1 LISERFLIVQRLL
14 TATIFYPVS
23 YRFHRF
29 LQYIHS
35 IGITSEMSEYEK
47 RKISIF
53 NMLNLLGLATGVLVP
68 FLAILSNNA
77 LPPLAW
83 FAAFSPVCISITVL
97 WMVHERYYEL
107 SRVCYF
113 CLYPLATSL
122 AYLGG
127 VNVGIELFFILY
139 GVLSVLF
146 LHTFRNIVLSFCLS
160 SFCYYLSALV
170 MRHYYFDLKHVNYGF
185 YLINHFS
192 ALLLIFYALYL
203 IKKENSIYQ
212 FKLVNKG
219 DELLRQNREI
229 ESQKQ
234 QIGEKAMLLE
244 SQTKEL
250 AELNQVKNKLFSV
263 IAHDLKTPMYALRN
277 LFSNMQQ
284 QDMPANEIRELIPG
298 IINEMNFAT
307 SLMENLLVWAR
318 DQMKNASAQ
327 PDQLNI
333 PGMTDE
339 VFKLLRL
346 QAVSKQ
352 IKLVNN
358 LDEMVSCYADREM
371 VYLVLRNL
379 LSNAIKFTP
388 QGGTVSVSASAQA
401 GKVTIHVKDTGVGM
415 SEENKRQLFNNDYFT
430 TRGTNDESGTGI
442 GLLLCRDFLEKNNGA
457 IYVTSQRGKGSTFSF
472 VLPASHND

>member
-1 LISERFLIVQRLL
+1 ML
-14 TATIFYPVS
+14 TANIVYSVS
-23 YRFHRF
+23 YRFRKF

-35 IGITSEMSEYEK
+35 IGITDNMSEYEK
-47 RKISIF
+47 GKISIF
-53 NMLNLLGLATGVLVP
+53 NMLNLLGLATGILVP
-68 FLAILSNNA
+68 FLAILSNNH

-83 FAAFSPVCISITVL
+83 FAAFSPVCISLTVL
-97 WMVHERYYEL
+97 WMVQERYYEL

-146 LHTFRNIVLSFCLS
+146 LQTFRNIVLSFCLS
-160 SFCYYLSALV
+160 SFCYFLSALV
-170 MRHYYFDLKHVNYGF
+170 IRHYYFDIKHVNYSF

-192 ALLLIFYALYL
+192 ALVLIFYALYL

-212 FKLVNKG
+212 FTLVNKG
-219 DELLRQNREI
+219 NELQRQNREI
-229 ESQKQ
+229 ENQKQ

-284 QDMPANEIRELIPG
+284 QDMSADEIRELVPG

-318 DQMKNASAQ
+318 DQMKNARSQ
-327 PDQLNI
+327 PEHLQI
-333 PGMTDE
+333 TCMTND

-346 QAVSKQ
+346 QAASKQ
-352 IKLVNN
+352 IKLVHN
-358 LDEMVSCYADREM
+358 LDEAVTCYADREM

-388 QGGTVSVSASAQA
+388 AEGTVSVSSSCDN
-401 GKVTIHVKDTGVGM
+401 GKVTMHVTDTGVGI
-415 SEENKRQLFNNDYFT
+415 SDENKQQLFNNEYFT

-442 GLLLCRDFLEKNNGA
+442 GLLLCRDFLEKNNGT
-457 IYVTSQRGKGSTFSF
+457 IYVTSQHGQGSTFSF
-472 VLPASHND
+472 TLPTDAV